1 MGEPT
6 EKFVVRLP
14 KPLRNQLWDMSRLYR
29 RSMNAEIIIRLE
41 YTLNGLPNHAIEKA
55 IEPAMF
61 PHIERV
67 LRADLTKDEER
78 LVISFRRLPSERQ
91 EALLRLLC

>member
-1 MGEPT
+1 
-6 EKFVVRLP
+6 
-14 KPLRNQLWDMSRLYR
+14 
-29 RSMNAEIIIRLE
+29 
-41 YTLNGLPNHAIEKA
+41 
-55 IEPAMF
+55 MF